1 MWSFKSLI
9 ICLLIVA
16 LPFNQIADCVPAFL
30 HNRSLTNFEHF
41 PRYVEIESYLKTI
54 QEENPDFIKLT
65 SLTTTY
71 EGRNVYLL
79 EIYPPTASDNTRA
92 VFIDAGIHAREWIA
106 VSTGL
111 FIINSLVELFR
122 QEKMSNTYDSR
133 AQVKYYILPL
143 LNPDGYEF
151 SHTDNRMWRKN
162 RKNPPAGSQCYGI
175 DLNRNYDVVGFG
187 IGASED
193 PCSDSY
199 SGKKARSEP
208 EVIAASDVVMQ
219 HSNHIRV
226 SLSLHSYGQKWLTSW
241 GYTTQRA
248 LDNDKLIDFGLRV
261 TKDIAAVHGR
271 KYDVETAAGLYP
283 AGGASDDF
291 AKAKAHIPFA
301 VTLELP
307 PTHSY
312 ESQGFQISPSKIKSV
327 GEEIWAGLQ
336 EVASTASKEP
346 LGPDRSAL
354 MEEKLRRQE

>member
-1 MWSFKSLI
+1 MGQFMMWSFKSLI
-9 ICLLIVA
+9 ICLLVVA

-79 EIYPPTASDNTRA
+79 EICPPTASDNTRA

-226 SLSLHSYGQKWLTSW
+226 SLSLHSY
-241 GYTTQRA
+241 
-248 LDNDKLIDFGLRV
+248 
-261 TKDIAAVHGR
+261 
-271 KYDVETAAGLYP
+271 
-283 AGGASDDF
+283 
-291 AKAKAHIPFA
+291 
-301 VTLELP
+301 
-307 PTHSY
+307 
-312 ESQGFQISPSKIKSV
+312 
-327 GEEIWAGLQ
+327 
-336 EVASTASKEP
+336 
-346 LGPDRSAL
+346 
-354 MEEKLRRQE
+354 